1 MPFYGRHSEGLNLKI
16 MCIWGTVQRKS
27 PEQRAGRRTAMV
39 ERRGQQSAPLEA
51 WGGNTHIFPLAAQ
64 EVKLRYYVGTNTVID
79 KENFHVI

>member
-1 MPFYGRHSEGLNLKI
+1 
-16 MCIWGTVQRKS
+16 
-27 PEQRAGRRTAMV
+27 MV

>member
-1 MPFYGRHSEGLNLKI
+1 
-16 MCIWGTVQRKS
+16 
-27 PEQRAGRRTAMV
+27 MV

-79 KENFHVI
+79 KEHFHVI